1 MELNYTDKDFLDI
14 GIIDCVGLDYDCA
27 GNKDFEL
34 TVETGGSGMEKRS
47 MWYAIGTEYM
57 GIVESVA
64 SDSEED
70 TVTYSGTNTRG
81 LLAKKILEGE
91 RELIVYAGN
100 AGDIISEMLKQTDSE
115 DLFVCD
121 PTELDIPEC
130 QIVSYTNV
138 YDAIVQLLKSVNAV
152 PIFVVQNDRKV
163 HICADLRDD
172 YSDEIQ
178 YQGNNTY
185 SFKITDDGLGYNHMI
200 CKATEDSGDRYLIH
214 LFTDE
219 NGGVQQYSR
228 VESPVQDSEYILDKS
243 KQLIFG
249 VDERTMVLS
258 SDVSVTENYVLTK
271 ERPADWTTNYMD
283 YYTNDD
289 SSYKEVEATQQ
300 EVYTKLTSK
309 PKDWNTG
316 YANYYIKSS
325 TVDGGSYSSVSAD
338 TVNSYKLLTSK
349 PWDWEK
355 NYSIYYERVK
365 NSDGTGYT
373 YQQVS
378 GIEKPLYK
386 LQTMQPTDWADNF
399 KNYFY
404 ISNKKYVAVK
414 GIGKKKNKAPKWRTK
429 KYYSSVKKACTPGW
443 QKNKYYYVYS
453 QRVSIPAW
461 SNNLYY
467 SKFILDT
474 APSWTEGKYY
484 VKVLDH
490 YAAMIENAI
499 QELETKSPS
508 RKAEMTITDYDCRI
522 GDVVGCVDNRSGIEI
537 CEEIT
542 NIIFKIKDGLEEYE
556 YTVGGS

>member
-1 MELNYTDKDFLDI
+1 
-14 GIIDCVGLDYDCA
+14 
-27 GNKDFEL
+27 
-34 TVETGGSGMEKRS
+34 
-47 MWYAIGTEYM
+47 
-57 GIVESVA
+57 
-64 SDSEED
+64 
-70 TVTYSGTNTRG
+70 
-81 LLAKKILEGE
+81 
-91 RELIVYAGN
+91 
-100 AGDIISEMLKQTDSE
+100 
-115 DLFVCD
+115 
-121 PTELDIPEC
+121 
-130 QIVSYTNV
+130 
-138 YDAIVQLLKSVNAV
+138 
-152 PIFVVQNDRKV
+152 
-163 HICADLRDD
+163 
-172 YSDEIQ
+172 
-178 YQGNNTY
+178 
-185 SFKITDDGLGYNHMI
+185 MI

-429 KYYSSVKKACTPGW
+429 KYYSNVKKTCTPGW